1 MTNEKLKEDI
11 DWIKQVAEE
20 GKKSSIVGGII
31 GVWWGVISFI
41 MMLVHWAVLTKR
53 LNFSIENIG
62 WFWLA
67 YLVIGTIGT
76 MALVSRLQQKPG
88 FNSLNSQIAGTIW
101 TFVGVGIVIFLTGS
115 FIATFYFNAPY
126 WLFNAILPV
135 SLICYGIAIGVVAQ
149 ISSNRLSIYAS
160 ILSFAFALIM
170 FPFLLSPTIYL
181 IAAFAILIVAVMSSF
196 SQGKIR

>member
-1 MTNEKLKEDI
+1 MADEKLKEDI
-11 DWIKQVAEE
+11 DWIKQIAEE
-20 GKKSSIVGGII
+20 GKKSSVVGGII
-31 GVWWGVISFI
+31 GIWWGVISFI
-41 MMLVHWAVLTKR
+41 MMIVHWAVLTEK
-53 LNFSIENIG
+53 LNFSIKNIG

-76 MALVSRLQQKPG
+76 VILSNKLRQKPG

-101 TFVGVGIVIFLTGS
+101 MFVGIGIVTFLVGS

-135 SLICYGIAIGVVAQ
+135 ALICYGIAIGLIAQ
-149 ISSNRLSIYAS
+149 ISSNRLSIYAA
-160 ILSFAFALIM
+160 ILSFVFALIM

-181 IAAFAILIVAVMSSF
+181 IAAFAILIVAIMSSF
-196 SQGKIR
+196 SEGKIK